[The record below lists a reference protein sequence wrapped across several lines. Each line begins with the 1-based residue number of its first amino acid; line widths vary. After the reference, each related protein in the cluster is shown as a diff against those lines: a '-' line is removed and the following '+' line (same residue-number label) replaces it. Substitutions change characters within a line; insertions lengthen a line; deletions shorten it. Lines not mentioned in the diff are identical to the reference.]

1 MADKTEQNEG
11 GDGDNDDNNNA
22 DKWKSEVDP
31 TSGEEYYFKDGDE
44 RSTWTRPVEM
54 SGNLISGDV
63 EMVMRGHPEQN
74 LEEQ

>member
-1 MADKTEQNEG
+1 M
-11 GDGDNDDNNNA
+11 
-22 DKWKSEVDP
+22 DP

-44 RSTWTRPVEM
+44 RSTWTKPVEM
-54 SGNLISGDV
+54 SGNLIGGDV